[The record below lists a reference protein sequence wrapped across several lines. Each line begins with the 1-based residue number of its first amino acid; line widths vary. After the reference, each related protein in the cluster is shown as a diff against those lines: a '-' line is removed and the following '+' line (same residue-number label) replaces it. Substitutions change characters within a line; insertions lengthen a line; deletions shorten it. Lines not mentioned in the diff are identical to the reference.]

1 MSRFPSSARAAARR
15 ACAPKAGLRVAS
27 ALVVAAALWPL
38 AAPAQALS
46 GADAQLGAALGGGRD
61 GAGSAPL
68 VVPGATRGLVL
79 PERIARWRDEA
90 RALELGDGE
99 LPRDPARAATL
110 YCQAAR
116 HGDAQAQFALG
127 WMLVNGHGVERD
139 EVQAAHLFAAAAEQG
154 LEQARGMAERM
165 GVPRGDTPPCL
176 KPALPELPPP
186 AAVAA
191 APALP
196 PQMRGLAPGTW
207 VMVNGRP
214 MQVPAVAA
222 VASADRARP
231 AALAQGAPGQLP
243 MPDGPLPAHAPPAIV
258 EFVRLVAPEYRLSPQ
273 LVLAIMATES
283 GFRAGAVSPKNAQGL
298 MQLIPETAARFGVR
312 NPLDPAQNIRGGMA
326 YLRWLLARFEGDV
339 TLAAAAYNAGEGAVD
354 RYLGVPPYAETLAY
368 VAKVLPAVGVL
379 RHPFDPKAGPPA
391 ERLALMR
398 QPIRVR

>member
-1 MSRFPSSARAAARR
+1 MSRFLISVCPPARGPVSAGPVRAVLALLLAAA
-15 ACAPKAGLRVAS
+15 AVWPCASR
-27 ALVVAAALWPL
+27 
-38 AAPAQALS
+38 AQAS
-46 GADAQLGAALGGGRD
+46 HSAADAQLSAALGGGRD
-61 GAGSAPL
+61 AAGLAPL

-79 PERIARWRDEA
+79 PERIALWRDEA
-90 RALELGDGE
+90 RALERGDGE

-154 LEQARGMAERM
+154 LEQARGMADRM
-165 GVPRGDTPPCL
+165 GAPRGDTPPCL

-186 AAVAA
+186 VRPA
-191 APALP
+191 APQLP

-207 VMVNGRP
+207 VMVNGKP
-214 MQVPAVAA
+214 MQVPTAVAA
-222 VASADRARP
+222 ATDRARP

-243 MPDGPLPAHAPPAIV
+243 MPDGPLPGHAPPAIV

-283 GFRAGAVSPKNAQGL
+283 GFRAGAISPKNAQGL

-339 TLAAAAYNAGEGAVD
+339 ALAAAAYNAGEGAVE

-379 RHPFDPKAGPPA
+379 RHPFDPKAGPPS